1 MPGRRGA
8 SQAIPLHLVVV
19 MILVSR
25 LIVPICL
32 AIFGVVYF
40 LEAGNI
46 RTLYSQGPIG
56 PDGVP
61 KMFAIALGL
70 ALLGVVVIELRRPR
84 AKAAPIDWGGFLAA
98 VLVIVASAA
107 YVALFRVAG
116 YAIATALYALVL
128 LAIFSRAKIR
138 PLAAVLQTAGLV
150 ALVYLFFVVLFD
162 VRLPQ
167 GPSLDTFFGQA
178 PPPEATPAESA
189 Q

>member
-1 MPGRRGA
+1 
-8 SQAIPLHLVVV
+8 
-19 MILVSR
+19 MILVAR
-25 LIVPICL
+25 LLVPVCL

-61 KMFAIALGL
+61 KMFAVALGL
-70 ALLGVVVIELRRPR
+70 ALVGVVAIELRRPR
-84 AKAAPIDWGGFLAA
+84 AEAAPIDWGGFLAA
-98 VLVIVASAA
+98 VMVIVASAV

-116 YAIATALYALVL
+116 YAIATALYSLVL

-162 VRLPQ
+162 VRLPE
-167 GPSLDTFFGQA
+167 GPSLDAFFGPTA
-178 PPPEATPAESA
+178 SPEAPATETA